1 MRYVAEKEM
10 QMADDIASA
19 LSLDFIKQQIVEFIG
34 TNFLYDGNMLDLG
47 ENASLL
53 EIGILD
59 QTGVLEMVLFLE
71 DTYSFP
77 VPESDLTPE
86 NLDSISNI
94 ANYVHQ
100 RLSAR

>member
-1 MRYVAEKEM
+1 MAEDTAKV
-10 QMADDIASA
+10 
-19 LSLDFIKQQIVEFIG
+19 LSEDFIKQQVVEFIG
-34 TNFLYDGNMLDLG
+34 INFVYDGDTLDLG
-47 ENASLL
+47 DDDSLVEN
-53 EIGILD
+53 GILD
-59 QTGVLEMVLFLE
+59 QTGVLELVLFLE
-71 DTYSFP
+71 DTYGFA

>member
-1 MRYVAEKEM
+1 MRVKEM
-10 QMADDIASA
+10 RMADDIASA

-47 ENASLL
+47 ENTSLL
-53 EIGILD
+53 ESGILD
-59 QTGVLEMVLFLE
+59 QTGVLELVLFLE
-71 DTYSFP
+71 DTYGFA

-94 ANYVHQ
+94 ANYIHR